1 MLRPILILASQ
12 SPMRKKLL
20 HKVRIV
26 PDSIIPAD
34 IDETPKEGE
43 TAISLAKRL
52 AKEKNQTVASTQE
65 HAIIITADTVPMCQ
79 GQVLDKALTQ
89 ADIIRYLDL
98 LSDNV
103 HEIYTSICIS
113 KKSNDTI
120 DFQEKTVKTTLTFT
134 AISEAEKKYYASLE
148 EGIGKAAGYNIDGY
162 AESFISSMNGSF
174 SNVCGLPLYETM
186 AILRKFRYLDL
197 SL

>member
-1 MLRPILILASQ
+1 MSRPTLILASQ

-20 HKVRIV
+20 HKVHVI
-26 PDSIIPAD
+26 PDSIMPAD

-43 TAISLAKRL
+43 IATSLSKRL
-52 AKEKNQTVASTQE
+52 AKEKNKAIASIQE
-65 HAIIITADTVPMCQ
+65 HAIIITADTVPICQ
-79 GQVLDKALTQ
+79 GYVLDKALTQ
-89 ADIIRYLDL
+89 ADVIRYLDI
-98 LSDNV
+98 LSGNV

-113 KKSNDTI
+113 KKSDDNI
-120 DFQEKTVKTTLTFT
+120 DFREKTVKTTITFK

-148 EGIGKAAGYNIDGY
+148 EGIGKAGGYNIDGY

-186 AILRKFRYLDL
+186 AILGGFGYLDS